1 MFLTPQKDCRR
12 QRTSAVPNLL
22 KLNPVAFIS
31 RLKAV
36 NSAIGVGGGVSL
48 IKHVSQ
54 RDGRRDEWQSLHP
67 VIHTESFEVKPEGRR
82 ADRLEQR
89 RWFQASQKGLQRR
102 KVWAAAKHTQVG
114 DENTHTHTCNH
125 ADFPHTI
132 NGLVILNFHKVKSIT
147 QQTEWDTRFQASSF
161 KVQTPPP
168 PPPSYPNI
176 LFKNTPRTGNI

>member
-114 DENTHTHTCNH
+114 DENTHTHTHMQSCRLSTH
-125 ADFPHTI
+125 DKWSCYSKFPQSEI
-132 NGLVILNFHKVKSIT
+132 NNTANRVGYTF
-147 QQTEWDTRFQASSF
+147 SSL
-161 KVQTPPP
+161 
-168 PPPSYPNI
+168 
-176 LFKNTPRTGNI
+176 LF